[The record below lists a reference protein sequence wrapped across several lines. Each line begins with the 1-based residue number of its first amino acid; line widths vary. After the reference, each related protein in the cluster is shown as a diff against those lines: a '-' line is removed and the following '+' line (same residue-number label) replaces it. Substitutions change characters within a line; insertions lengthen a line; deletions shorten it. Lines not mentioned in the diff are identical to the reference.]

1 MVVDLV
7 AKAGVTDLVEALE
20 LIEADRVTIRHDEPV
35 EDNGETGLT
44 GVINLPRLPEEF
56 RSSGDQKVLAV
67 M

>member
-7 AKAGVTDLVEALE
+7 AKAGVTDLIKALE
-20 LIEADRVTIRHDEPV
+20 LIEADRVSIRHDEPV

-44 GVINLPRLPEEF
+44 GVINFPRLPEEF
-56 RSSGDQKVLAV
+56 RPRGDENVLAV

>member
-44 GVINLPRLPEEF
+44 GVINLPGLPEEF
-56 RSSGDQKVLAV
+56 RPSGDENVLAV

>member
-20 LIEADRVTIRHDEPV
+20 LIEADRVPIRHDEPV
-35 EDNGETGLT
+35 EDNGETGLA
-44 GVINLPRLPEEF
+44 GGINLLGLPEEF
-56 RSSGDQKVLAV
+56 RPSGDENVLAV